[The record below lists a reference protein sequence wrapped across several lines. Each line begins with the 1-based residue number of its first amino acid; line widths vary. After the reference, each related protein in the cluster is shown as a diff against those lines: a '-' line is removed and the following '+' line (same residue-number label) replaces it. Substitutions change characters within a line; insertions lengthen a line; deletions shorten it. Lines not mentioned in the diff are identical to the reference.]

1 MLRITDSLA
10 LLTLIAIT
18 GAPCAVTVV
27 DPPVRLLVH
36 PGSANPALLVTR
48 GVNGTVLWLS
58 GEQDIA
64 TRAELRNVLAS
75 EFDADD
81 GDVIVD
87 LAGVTFI
94 DGSTLGALIHARR
107 RMSERN
113 RWLTVRAPSR
123 SAQRLLE
130 LCGLTGLLES
140 RGTADHARVVADAKV
155 DGTDYGF

>member
-1 MLRITDSLA
+1 MLADAGPS
-10 LLTLIAIT
+10 
-18 GAPCAVTVV
+18 GAP
-27 DPPVRLLVH
+27 
-36 PGSANPALLVTR
+36 
-48 GVNGTVLWLS
+48 GTE
-58 GEQDIA
+58 GAAGA
-64 TRAELRNVLAS
+64 T
-75 EFDADD
+75 DAGAKPDN

-123 SAQRLLE
+123 SAQHLLE
-130 LCGLTGLLES
+130 LCGLTALLET
-140 RGTADHARVVADAKV
+140 RCTTDHARVVADAKV